1 MKKLY
6 CLLFTLAG
14 LLFAQSQTIY
24 SENMGSPS
32 SNTLIT
38 AYSGWQNTTPI
49 VYTGTGD
56 VRTSAA
62 SNGYTGASG
71 SGNVF
76 LTSTAG
82 RFLQIDGINTSA
94 YVASDIQLTFG
105 HLTNSIA
112 TQLVLEQSTDGG
124 TNWTPITFTQ
134 NPNTSW
140 NLVSI
145 TDGQIPSSTTLSLRF
160 TQPATAQMRIDDVK
174 LVNVSSSC
182 TLSLGTQIVSCSAST
197 LAQDQYTITIPYTGG
212 ANATYVITGGSV
224 SGDDPTTTAS
234 GNIIISVTEGTDYV
248 INISGGTCNFDI
260 TGNSPECKPINTL
273 PYNEPFN
280 YTVGNSL
287 GLEQMWTNV
296 NSGDDIVIAS
306 GSLTYGSLVGT
317 GNSASFAG
325 VGIDCFTPFTST
337 TNGTL
342 YTGFMFSVTDLSGV
356 TDTNETYFA
365 VLTDAAQSFQARLF
379 TKKVGTQYQIGFDS
393 ASTTTNYDVTLR
405 NEGDVVYVII
415 GYDFTG
421 NILNAWINPDLST
434 FNSSTPAT
442 LTNTPATAITEL
454 GGFLLRQQTDVNTPA
469 ITFDE
474 LKISTITTDFLGT
487 KSFNAID
494 GLTMYPNPLSGN
506 TLNFSSTANNTMS
519 VQIFDILG
527 KEVAKGNV
535 VNNTF
540 NTGNLNAG
548 IYIVKVTE
556 EGKTAT
562 RKLVVK

>member
-182 TLSLGTQIVSCSAST
+182 TLSLGTQSVSCSAST

-234 GNIIISVTEGTDYV
+234 GNIIVSVTEGTDYV

-306 GSLTYGSLVGT
+306 GSLTYGGLVGT

-342 YTGFMFSVTDLSGV
+342 YAGFMFSVTDLSGV

-405 NEGDVVYVII
+405 NEGDVVYIII

-421 NILNAWINPDLST
+421 NVLNAWINPDLST

-442 LTNTPATAITEL
+442 LTNTPAAAITEL
-454 GGFLLRQQTDVNTPA
+454 GGFLLRQQADVNTPA